1 MVKNLLKFS
10 LVLFFVFTF
19 FSSVSNAQQRDNLT
33 YEEIEM
39 IRDIQEIDGRME
51 IYVKAIDRRL
61 MVLNNATATRAKEIE
76 KDSDKWGELPKG
88 TKAELLSDIRKI
100 LDETIDK
107 IDDVSD
113 RDAKN
118 DLIPYSLHV
127 LADGAKRFVPE
138 LEKLKATTTEPREIG
153 LINNSLDSCAEIL
166 EAAAKVPRPEKKPKK
181 KKPEPNKT

>member
-1 MVKNLLKFS
+1 MIKNSLKFS
-10 LVLFFVFTF
+10 FVLLFVFTI

-39 IRDIQEIDGRME
+39 IRDIQELDGRME
-51 IYVKAIDRRL
+51 IYVKAVDRRL
-61 MVLNNATATRAKEIE
+61 MVLNNATATRTKEIE

-138 LEKLKATTTEPREIG
+138 LEKLKQMTTEPREIG
-153 LINNSLDSCAEIL
+153 LINNALDSCNEII
-166 EAAAKVPRPEKKPKK
+166 EAASKTPRPEKKPKK
-181 KKPEPNKT
+181 KKPEANKT